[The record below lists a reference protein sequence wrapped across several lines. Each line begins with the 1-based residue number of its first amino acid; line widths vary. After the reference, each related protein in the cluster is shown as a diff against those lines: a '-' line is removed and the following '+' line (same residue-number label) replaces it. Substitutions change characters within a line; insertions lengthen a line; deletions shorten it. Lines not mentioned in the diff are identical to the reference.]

1 VGGEY
6 IGSVVF
12 LMERAPAGR
21 RGIAGSWPSVGS
33 IFGFLLGSTLGAAI
47 FGAMPHADVFA
58 WGWRLPF
65 LLGVTVGLT
74 GYLIRRRIRLD
85 EPPSRERFPLAQAA
99 RQHPLQMVQAVGISV
114 VNGVGFY
121 LMFSYI
127 VTWLQIYARVTP
139 HVSLLINSINMAIM
153 MPVTLWGGWLS
164 DRIGRKAV
172 LVVAAAGL
180 VVLSWPSLLLMR
192 SGAPIEIFL
201 GQLVFCLFVGVYSAV
216 NPVIIAEIFPAAER
230 SSAASVTYNV
240 TLATAGGT
248 APIVAIWLI
257 DKTGDPMAMGFYLIL
272 AAAISTAASLSIR
285 RRDTA

>member
-1 VGGEY
+1 MLCRILQGFAVGGEY

-21 RGIAGSWPSVGS
+21 RGVAGSWPSVGS

-65 LLGVTVGLT
+65 LLGVAVGLT

-85 EPPSRERFPLAQAA
+85 EPPSREGFPLAQAV
-99 RQHPLQMVQAVGISV
+99 RQHPVQMFQAVGLSV

-164 DRIGRKAV
+164 DKVGASPFWSSRPRGWWSCRGR
-172 LVVAAAGL
+172 
-180 VVLSWPSLLLMR
+180 R
-192 SGAPIEIFL
+192 
-201 GQLVFCLFVGVYSAV
+201 CC
-216 NPVIIAEIFPAAER
+216 
-230 SSAASVTYNV
+230 
-240 TLATAGGT
+240 
-248 APIVAIWLI
+248 
-257 DKTGDPMAMGFYLIL
+257 
-272 AAAISTAASLSIR
+272 
-285 RRDTA
+285 